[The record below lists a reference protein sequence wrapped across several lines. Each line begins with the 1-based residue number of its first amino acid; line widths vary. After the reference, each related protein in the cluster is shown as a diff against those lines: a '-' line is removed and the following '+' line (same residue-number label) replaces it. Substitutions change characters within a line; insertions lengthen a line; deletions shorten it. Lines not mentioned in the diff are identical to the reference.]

1 MTPEAELYVANRA
14 REVLENEAYIQAH
27 ENEILGARA

>member
-14 REVLENEAYIQAH
+14 REVPENEALFTTPP
-27 ENEILGARA
+27 NMGAYE